1 MGLFRSLNR
10 GYQNSQ
16 PETSRANQE
25 DDFIESQAI
34 ARLSVLGEIEL
45 EQKRFM
51 HCNGDC
57 LLLTTTEL
65 GLALLKNLLL
75 TNERLAL
82 FNQLLVLSSQ
92 QVGLFI
98 SHASELLG

>member
-1 MGLFRSLNR
+1 MRLFRSLTR

-25 DDFIESQAI
+25 DDSIESQAI

-57 LLLTTTEL
+57 LLLTTTETTESIYFEIIER
-65 GLALLKNLLL
+65 GNCHALLAQPEICGKPYHN
-75 TNERLAL
+75 TVAL
-82 FNQLLVLSSQ
+82 SP
-92 QVGLFI
+92 
-98 SHASELLG
+98 

>member
-1 MGLFRSLNR
+1 MRLFRSLNR

-57 LLLTTTEL
+57 LLLTTTETTESIYFEIIER
-65 GLALLKNLLL
+65 GDCHALLAQPEICGKPYHN
-75 TNERLAL
+75 TVAL
-82 FNQLLVLSSQ
+82 SP
-92 QVGLFI
+92 
-98 SHASELLG
+98 